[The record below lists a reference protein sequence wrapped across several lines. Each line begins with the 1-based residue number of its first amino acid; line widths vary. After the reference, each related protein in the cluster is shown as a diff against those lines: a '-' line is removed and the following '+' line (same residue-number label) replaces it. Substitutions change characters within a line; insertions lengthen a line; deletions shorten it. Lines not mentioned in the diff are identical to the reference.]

1 MASRAGGAA
10 LCAAAAGAAGGRSA
24 TQAAAAPA
32 PARAGGLRAGRV
44 RLHARKNPG
53 AGMAVATAASGCARD
68 RGPRTAGTL
77 GALGALGAPAPPPR
91 EVSCA
96 AERGGSDADRL
107 STALSE
113 SRSRWANPSLT
124 KGAGAGVTARK
135 RRQGGEGG
143 RRRAHTEET
152 RRKISDSV
160 KRSFADRRA
169 SELRAGNIGVLEK
182 DVSSFRSDLRKYKRL
197 RAELRPFM
205 ERFREREGRD
215 LTLKDLE
222 EAGLPWLISKYK
234 RYLVLREQVVKQSI
248 ALRSDL
254 QTARLAATSHQR
266 DLMSGSKAGA
276 NAVSSRGAADSQRR
290 SLARALAFESAQERA
305 HEYRRAIQAKR
316 LTEEKVDAADGNA
329 LRRFVEGQAGG
340 NISATALAVLQSK
353 RRGLGGD
360 AA

>member
-1 MASRAGGAA
+1 MFMDISIGGAA
-10 LCAAAAGAAGGRSA
+10 
-24 TQAAAAPA
+24 
-32 PARAGGLRAGRV
+32 AGRI
-44 RLHARKNPG
+44 
-53 AGMAVATAASGCARD
+53 T
-68 RGPRTAGTL
+68 
-77 GALGALGAPAPPPR
+77 
-91 EVSCA
+91 
-96 AERGGSDADRL
+96 
-107 STALSE
+107 
-113 SRSRWANPSLT
+113 
-124 KGAGAGVTARK
+124 
-135 RRQGGEGG
+135 
-143 RRRAHTEET
+143 
-152 RRKISDSV
+152 I
-160 KRSFADRRA
+160 
-169 SELRAGNIGVLEK
+169 ELRADLCPMTCENFRRLCTGEK
-182 DVSSFRSDLRKYKRL
+182 GCV
-197 RAELRPFM
+197 
-205 ERFREREGRD
+205 REGRD